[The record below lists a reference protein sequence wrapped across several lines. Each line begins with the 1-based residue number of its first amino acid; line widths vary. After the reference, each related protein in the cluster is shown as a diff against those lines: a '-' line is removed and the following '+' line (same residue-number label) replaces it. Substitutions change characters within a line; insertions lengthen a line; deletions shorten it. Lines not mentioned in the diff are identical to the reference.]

1 MTDYAFYRQCLAIC
15 ARGFANEHAA
25 GAWFAVRRKRI
36 YSLSVARAAEII
48 FVFRQTSLKGSR
60 MSQRGAPSK
69 DL

>member
-1 MTDYAFYRQCLAIC
+1 MSPRAFYRQCLAIC

-25 GAWFAVRRKRI
+25 NGWFAKRRERI
-36 YSLSVARAAEII
+36 YSLPVWQAAQIV
-48 FVFRQTSLKGSR
+48 FVFRQTSLKGQR